1 MIKLIFYLLSTLTED
16 GDTVLDLRQGL
27 AMKRVKKGK
36 EYQSGVSVT
45 HKENRK
51 FFDLKIK
58 LLLNNRMLNFK
69 HLNT

>member
-36 EYQSGVSVT
+36 DNQLGVSVT
-45 HKENRK
+45 HKENQ
-51 FFDLKIK
+51 K
-58 LLLNNRMLNFK
+58 LIFLI
-69 HLNT
+69 